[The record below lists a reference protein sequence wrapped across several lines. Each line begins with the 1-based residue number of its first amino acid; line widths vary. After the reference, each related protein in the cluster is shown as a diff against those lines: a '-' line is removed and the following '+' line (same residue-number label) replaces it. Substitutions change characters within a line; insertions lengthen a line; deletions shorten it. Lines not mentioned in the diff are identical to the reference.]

1 MEIETVLKVIVSGV
15 ALFGIWKFFY
25 QIKSWKKSYF
35 RDEYK
40 FSKEFLGDID
50 NKEIN
55 LHPYSV
61 EKGYQ
66 AIAGTD
72 TVKAQEVEYILSL
85 EDPLQCLD
93 DYILSRQLMEKIDT
107 KGDLKVR
114 FKKRYS
120 FKLYRTW
127 LKAMYTF
134 FYIFFAFLAI
144 SPFLA
149 QDYFG
154 IPVFKMFTY
163 LVFTLPFGGI
173 YAWAALNAF
182 SKIRRGE
189 HLVCNQSQHTQRVIL
204 KT

>member
-1 MEIETVLKVIVSGV
+1 MEIETVLRVIGSGV
-15 ALFGIWKFFY
+15 ALFGIWRFFY
-25 QIKSWKKSYF
+25 QIKSWKKSCF

-40 FSKEFLGDID
+40 FSKEFLDD
-50 NKEIN
+50 VNNKEIN

-66 AIAGTD
+66 AIAGKD

-85 EDPLQCLD
+85 KDPLQCLD

-120 FKLYRTW
+120 FKPYRTW
-127 LKAMYTF
+127 LKVMYMF
-134 FYIFFAFLAI
+134 FYLFFILLAL

-149 QDYFG
+149 QEHFG
-154 IPVFKMFTY
+154 IPASKMFTY
-163 LVFTLPFGGI
+163 LAFTLPFGSF
-173 YAWAALNAF
+173 YAWGAQNAF
-182 SKIRRGE
+182 SKMRRGE
-189 HLVCNQSQHTQRVIL
+189 HLVYNQNQHTQRVIL